1 MNKMFKFNLIKNDK
15 DKNIKLSIDSNIF
28 SFGLINPN
36 TYKQDFK
43 SLVLDILL
51 KNKDLNNQDLNV
63 LRQLILLDST
73 DFMNKLPNIF
83 IFKDGEEEINLDKT
97 LSYFF
102 K

>member
-28 SFGLINPN
+28 SFGFINPN
-36 TYKQDFK
+36 TYKHDFK

-73 DFMNKLPNIF
+73 DFMNKLSNIF